1 MKTKYLKQLFKATAL
16 AAVVSSSMH
25 SFAATPSDEVI
36 AIVDNSVILKSD
48 LEQGVAEAAHQMQ
61 AQKKEVPPEQY
72 LQLQVLDQLILREAQ
87 LEQVKRYGI
96 KPDEKAL
103 NEAVLKV
110 ANQSGSK
117 SLEAFQQ
124 KLDAMAPRTYASL
137 RDRIGEDLAISRLR
151 QQQVMSRIK
160 ISDQD
165 VANFLKSPQGQ
176 AMLGSQVHVLHA
188 RISGAKADP
197 QQLNQVAQEVK
208 TALNSSDDIAN
219 IGKTYS
225 TKDIKVEG
233 ADMGYRDL
241 ADIPAE
247 LAARVSALQTG
258 QTTELINV
266 RDGIHVL
273 KLLDRKTSDQKAMVE
288 QYKTRHILIQPSEV
302 VSPENAKQMITSL
315 YNRLKA
321 GEDFATLAA
330 TFSNDPGSARD
341 GGSLGWVTPGMMVPE
356 FDEKMK
362 NTPVGQISEPFQTQ
376 FGWHILQ
383 VQDTRKQDMTHE
395 YQERMARQILGE
407 RQFDTEVDSWL
418 REVRSNAYVE
428 IKDPTLDKKALQ
440 EQSQKNKS

>member
-1 MKTKYLKQLFKATAL
+1 MLRQSIKCKR
-16 AAVVSSSMH
+16 
-25 SFAATPSDEVI
+25 
-36 AIVDNSVILKSD
+36 
-48 LEQGVAEAAHQMQ
+48 
-61 AQKKEVPPEQY
+61 KKEVPPEQY

-124 KLDAMAPRTYASL
+124 KLDAMAPGTYASL

-208 TALNSSDDIAN
+208 TALNSSDDIAS

-362 NTPVGQISEPFQTQ
+362 NTPV
-376 FGWHILQ
+376 
-383 VQDTRKQDMTHE
+383 V
-395 YQERMARQILGE
+395 
-407 RQFDTEVDSWL
+407 
-418 REVRSNAYVE
+418 
-428 IKDPTLDKKALQ
+428 
-440 EQSQKNKS
+440 KSASHFKLSSVGIFYRYKIPVNRI